1 MYQFGLFIVLIGAVT
16 AVYYGRPKIQVIKES
31 TLDLK
36 EKRQTDSFEYPT
48 KTVLKIKMKGNRKQ
62 EVYFGL
68 SKTTLIAQSIGYR
81 NHISNKLLRL
91 KANNTRSFNLDSDG
105 SYSFI
110 VQPYNN
116 ESQFIPFIIEY
127 SILEINKRSPE
138 MFQIGLTL
146 FTTGFVIYFAS

>member
-1 MYQFGLFIVLIGAVT
+1 MKL
-16 AVYYGRPKIQVIKES
+16 
-31 TLDLK
+31 
-36 EKRQTDSFEYPT
+36 
-48 KTVLKIKMKGNRKQ
+48 KMKGNWKQ

-81 NHISNKLLRL
+81 HHITNELLRL
-91 KANNTRSFNLDSDG
+91 KANSTRIFNIDSDG
-105 SYSFI
+105 SYSFT

-127 SILEINKRSPE
+127 NILEITKRSPE

-146 FTTGFVIYFAS
+146 FATGFVIYFAS